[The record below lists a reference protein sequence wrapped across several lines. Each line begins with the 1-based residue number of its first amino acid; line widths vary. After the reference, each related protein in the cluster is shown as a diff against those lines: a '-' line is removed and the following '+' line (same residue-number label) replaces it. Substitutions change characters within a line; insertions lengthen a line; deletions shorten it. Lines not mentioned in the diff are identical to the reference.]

1 MLRWGQDDAS
11 PNLRTQRT
19 QTLTKGIAMLDGT
32 NESERRETIDEL
44 SDLMIVVQEMG
55 RRLADETRGSAS
67 SSVRDLNE
75 LLHQSRVQLQKIR
88 DDAIKSA

>member
-1 MLRWGQDDAS
+1 MTT
-11 PNLRTQRT
+11 PRT

-44 SDLMIVVQEMG
+44 ADLMIVVQEMG
-55 RRLADETRGSAS
+55 RRLADETHGNATAG
-67 SSVRDLNE
+67 VRELNE

-88 DDAIKSA
+88 DEAIRIV